1 MFHKSY
7 LNIFKSLIFY
17 MVIVLL
23 WVSAYLDGR
32 RGHMWGVPGD
42 KIDDDH
48 YYYYHDSTDSKMWQD
63 SLPHK
68 KAKFEKFFGLH

>member
-1 MFHKSY
+1 
-7 LNIFKSLIFY
+7 
-17 MVIVLL
+17 
-23 WVSAYLDGR
+23 
-32 RGHMWGVPGD
+32 MWGVPGD